1 MGHGLLSSAIFADH
15 CGAYSGRRSQRC
27 FWGYV
32 KEHLGGNCPER
43 HAPVCE
49 RAGGWKLSYYQPT
62 SVKEKADFDKESSH
76 CPREGGVRS
85 HGLLSPTMLSSLG

>member
-15 CGAYSGRRSQRC
+15 CGAYSGRRSQCCC

-43 HAPVCE
+43 HALVCE
-49 RAGGWKLSYYQPT
+49 RAG
-62 SVKEKADFDKESSH
+62 EEA
-76 CPREGGVRS
+76 
-85 HGLLSPTMLSSLG
+85 GLLPSPFSKRKSRFFVRKVDIVSGREV